1 MFRTTNTFQPINDES
16 TLNERLIPGESI
28 SGGDL
33 TRVNV
38 TSIDTGQPVNA
49 QAELEQPSSE
59 TLEVVG
65 DIGEF
70 HKEMQDIV
78 KMEQEISRRSKL
90 PKPRQNANTWA
101 AKYEALKQLSDDVEF
116 LR

>member
-49 QAELEQPSSE
+49 QAEHQKAQVEQAQ
-59 TLEVVG
+59 V
-65 DIGEF
+65 
-70 HKEMQDIV
+70 
-78 KMEQEISRRSKL
+78 EQRR
-90 PKPRQNANTWA
+90 NANTWA
-101 AKYEALKQLSDDVEF
+101 EKYEALKQLSENVDINK
-116 LR
+116 LKRSRSKQSIMH